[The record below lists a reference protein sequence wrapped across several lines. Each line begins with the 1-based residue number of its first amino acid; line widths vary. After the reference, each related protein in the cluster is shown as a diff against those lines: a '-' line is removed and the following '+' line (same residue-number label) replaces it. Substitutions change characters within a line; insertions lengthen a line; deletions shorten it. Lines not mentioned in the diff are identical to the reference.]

1 MGFLYEHSAN
11 LVRQLYDSRIEGPP
25 VLDAAEYFPD
35 APRFAGAWQAIRD
48 EAAVLAQEVQA
59 IPRFHEIMP
68 EQTDISANDGRDWR
82 LFILKAYGIE
92 NTRHMAACPTLASI
106 VAAAPDVLSAS
117 LSFMAPG
124 KHVPAHRGP
133 FRGVIRFYLGL
144 SVPKLTDGTPAAL
157 LKIAGE
163 EYRIGDGQWLLW
175 DDTYFHE
182 VWNGGN
188 ALRCVLLL
196 DVWRRTMPLDMR
208 LLSRALIAAVGAGVR
223 LRGTD

>member
-1 MGFLYEHSAN
+1 MHSLYEHGAN
-11 LVRQLYDSRIEGPP
+11 LVRRVYDSRIKGPP
-25 VLDAAEYFPD
+25 VLDAGEHFPD
-35 APRFAGAWQAIRD
+35 AARFAEAWQSIRD
-48 EAAVLAQEVQA
+48 EATALAERWPT

-68 EQTDISANDGRDWR
+68 EQADISANDGRDWR
-82 LFILKAYGIE
+82 LFILKAYGVASAR
-92 NTRHMAACPTLASI
+92 NMAACPTLASI
-106 VAAAPDVLSAS
+106 VTRIPDVLSAS
-117 LSFMAPG
+117 LSFMEPG

-144 SVPKLTDGTPAAL
+144 SVPKLADGQPAAL

-163 EYRIGDGQWLLW
+163 EHRIGEGQWLLW

-188 ALRCVLLL
+188 TVRSVLLL

-208 LLSRALIAAVGAGVR
+208 LLSRAVIAAVGAGVR
-223 LRGTD
+223 LRGVG

>member
-1 MGFLYEHSAN
+1 VGFLYEHSAN

-35 APRFAGAWQAIRD
+35 ATRFAGAWQAIRD
-48 EAAVLAQEVQA
+48 EAAALAQEVQA

>member
-1 MGFLYEHSAN
+1 VGFLYEHSAN
-11 LVRQLYDSRIEGPP
+11 FVRQLYDSRIEGPP
-25 VLDAAEYFPD
+25 VLDAAEHFPD

-82 LFILKAYGIE
+82 LFILKAYGVE
-92 NTRHMAACPTLASI
+92 NARHMAACPTLASI

-144 SVPKLTDGTPAAL
+144 SVPKLADGRAAAL
-157 LKIAGE
+157 LKIADE

>member
-11 LVRQLYDSRIEGPP
+11 FVRKLYDSRIEGPP
-25 VLDAAEYFPD
+25 ILDANEHFPD
-35 APRFAGAWQAIRD
+35 AMRFAAAWHTIRN
-48 EAAVLAQEVQA
+48 EAMAMAPQVRT
-59 IPRFHEIMP
+59 IPRFHDIMP
-68 EQTDISANDGRDWR
+68 EQTNISANDGRDWR
-82 LFILKAYGIE
+82 MFILKAYGVE
-92 NTRHMAACPTLASI
+92 NPRHMAACPALAAV
-106 VAAAPDVLSAS
+106 VAGSPDVLSAS
-117 LSFMAPG
+117 LSFMEPG

-144 SVPKLTDGTPAAL
+144 SVPKLPDGRVATL

-163 EYRIGDGQWLLW
+163 EYRIDEGQWLLW

-182 VWNGGN
+182 VWNHGDTWR
-188 ALRCVLLL
+188 AVLLL

-208 LLSRALIAAVGAGVR
+208 LLSRAVVAAVGAGVW

>member
-1 MGFLYEHSAN
+1 MGFLYDQSAN

-25 VLDAAEYFPD
+25 VLDAAEHFPD
-35 APRFAGAWQAIRD
+35 AARFAEAWPAIRD
-48 EAAVLAQEVQA
+48 EAALLAQRVQS

-68 EQTDISANDGRDWR
+68 EQTDISASDGRDWR
-82 LFILKAYGIE
+82 MFILKAYGVE
-92 NTRHMAACPTLASI
+92 NSRHMAACPTLARI
-106 VAAAPDVLSAS
+106 VAGCPDVLSAS
-117 LSFMAPG
+117 LSFMEPG
-124 KHVPAHRGP
+124 KHVPPHRGP

-144 SVPKLTDGTPAAL
+144 SVPKLADGRPAAL

-163 EYRIGDGQWLLW
+163 EHRIGDGQWLLW

-182 VWNGGN
+182 VWNGGSS
-188 ALRCVLLL
+188 LRCVLLL

-208 LLSRALIAAVGAGVR
+208 LLSRALIAAVGAGVW

>member
-1 MGFLYEHSAN
+1 VGFLYEHSASF
-11 LVRQLYDSRIEGPP
+11 VRQLYDSRIEGPP
-25 VLDAAEYFPD
+25 VLDAAEHFPD
-35 APRFAGAWQAIRD
+35 AQRFAGAWQAIRD
-48 EAAVLAQEVQA
+48 EAAALAQEVQA

-82 LFILKAYGIE
+82 LFILKAYGVE
-92 NTRHMAACPTLASI
+92 NARHMAACPTLASI

-144 SVPKLTDGTPAAL
+144 SVPKLPDGRAAAL
-157 LKIAGE
+157 LKIADE

-188 ALRCVLLL
+188 TLRCVLLL
-196 DVWRRTMPLDMR
+196 DVWRRTMPFDMR
-208 LLSRALIAAVGAGVR
+208 LLSRALIAAVATGVR